1 MTVGHPASCSWNE
14 PRGSAH
20 ELRARGE
27 GVVEMIASWGKSAV
41 NSADVLCER
50 GPRPSDGGVRAGA
63 GVLGSRLAGSRRRGP
78 LPRWGEQA
86 TSPALRRDIRYR
98 THGSHESQSP
108 RALTVNNP
116 FVLATLTT
124 INPSCHPFGLP
135 IRHSPSSGMRFIP
148 LSGADFARQRRSMSR
163 PDHRAGSKQRA

>member
-1 MTVGHPASCSWNE
+1 M
-14 PRGSAH
+14 
-20 ELRARGE
+20 
-27 GVVEMIASWGKSAV
+27 
-41 NSADVLCER
+41 NSAGVLCER

-63 GVLGSRLAGSRRRGP
+63 GVLGSRLAGSRCRGP

-135 IRHSPSSGMRFIP
+135 IRHSPSSSMRFIP
-148 LSGADFARQRRSMSR
+148 LSGADFAHQRRSMSR